1 MIKPQ
6 IIENDGKPAFAVLP
20 YAEWCRIENLLD
32 DAQDNAALDAFRHN
46 QEETFPIHV
55 ADALL
60 AGENPVRVLRLY
72 RKMVQAEV
80 ADQCGIATPYLSQIE
95 TGKRKASS
103 AILKKL
109 SVALRVSMDELI

>member
-20 YAEWCRIENLLD
+20 YAEWCRIESLLV
-32 DAQDNAALDAFRHN
+32 DAQNNAALDTFRHN
-46 QEETFPIHV
+46 QEETFPIQV

-60 AGENPVRVLRLY
+60 AGKNPVRVFRLY
-72 RKMVQAEV
+72 RKMVQAV
-80 ADQCGIATPYLSQIE
+80 LADQCGIATPYLSQIE

-103 AILKKL
+103 DILKKL
-109 SVALRVSMDELI
+109 SAALHVAVDDLI